1 MGPTLYMYV
10 FSLVNLYLM
19 FISKIY
25 KRNLE
30 IFAEIEPGMKYRG
43 TQNFSALYLI
53 FKIKTALFYR
63 PTSIHTH
70 THRNGSGWILFSQKI
85 HTSLKAS
92 DGVIIANIQKM
103 VKRVLEVTKG

>member
-53 FKIKTALFYR
+53 
-63 PTSIHTH
+63 
-70 THRNGSGWILFSQKI
+70 
-85 HTSLKAS
+85 
-92 DGVIIANIQKM
+92 
-103 VKRVLEVTKG
+103 